1 MIGLI
6 FISEFGAFIKQIR
19 ESKSL
24 TLNQVALYSEIS
36 AAQLSRIETGKRGVP
51 KPTTIKKIADALK
64 YDYDELMKVAGYI
77 SNDDSITVAGQDINL
92 TAEELKVFRELRK
105 HPILFH
111 DLAKDPEKKIKELI
125 KLQKA
130 RDLLLNNDDEDI
142 NREAG
147 FGELED

>member
-1 MIGLI
+1 M
-6 FISEFGAFIKQIR
+6 SEFGAFIKKIR

-36 AAQLSRIETGKRGVP
+36 AAQLSRIETGKRGIP
-51 KPTTIKKIADALK
+51 KPPTIKKISDALK

-77 SNDDSITVAGQDINL
+77 STNDTVNIAGQDISL
-92 TAEELKVFRELRK
+92 TPEELEIFKELRK

-111 DLAKDPEKKIKELI
+111 DLAKNPEKKIKELI

-130 RDLLLNNDDEDI
+130 RDILLDNDEDEE
-142 NREAG
+142 NTDG